1 MYRGVILKI
10 LEEGEVLVSLVDW
23 GNMAT
28 LARDMVRKVFMEEV
42 ETVVGAV
49 KCKLLGR
56 ELLAW
61 TEKVEQCEYLV
72 QLKCGGMYQDMIT
85 ETMSS
90 TGLPPRRTSPALLLM
105 CARTEHFSGSAQP
118 SPSLR

>member
-1 MYRGVILKI
+1 MVGWWDGDLYRGVILKI
-10 LEEGEVLVSLVDW
+10 LEVLVSLVDW

-28 LARDMVRKVFMEEV
+28 LARDMVRKVYMKEV

-61 TEKVEQCEYLV
+61 TEKLEQ
-72 QLKCGGMYQDMIT
+72 
-85 ETMSS
+85 
-90 TGLPPRRTSPALLLM
+90 
-105 CARTEHFSGSAQP
+105 
-118 SPSLR
+118 